1 MRLSLTSLRN
11 AVVLIAVAAGING
24 CNGENVLDCFQNAG
38 DLIQE
43 EVAVDPFT
51 RITVFENVTLVLSQ
65 GPEQRVVIETGEF
78 LRPEVR
84 ARVEDG
90 TLILTDNNDCNLFR
104 AYGLTTIYVTAPNI
118 DTLRS
123 STGFPIRSEGTLAY
137 NSLSLISES
146 FNNPETETTDGSF
159 DLDLATQNLS
169 IVANGIAYFQL
180 RGTTNN
186 LNVTISAGDS
196 RVEAE
201 NLLAQEVN
209 LNHRG
214 SNNIRINPQDALRG
228 VIRGTGDVVSFNRPP
243 TVEVEEIY
251 RGRLIFRD

>member
-1 MRLSLTSLRN
+1 MRIGLKKIINSF
-11 AVVLIAVAAGING
+11 LISALLIVSIG

-43 EVAVDPFT
+43 EVTLDPFT
-51 RITVFENVTLVLSQ
+51 KIIVFENVSLVLSQ
-65 GPEQRVVIETGEF
+65 GPEQRVIIETGEF
-78 LRPEVR
+78 LRPEVG
-84 ARVEDG
+84 AKVEDG
-90 TLILTDNNDCNLFR
+90 TLILTDTNDCNFFR
-104 AYGLTTIYVTAPNI
+104 AYGLTTIYVTAPDV
-118 DTLRS
+118 DTIRS

-137 NSLSLISES
+137 TSLSLISES

-159 DLDLATQNLS
+159 ELDLATENLS

-180 RGTTNN
+180 SGTTDN
-186 LNVTISAGDS
+186 LDITIAAGDS

-214 SNNIRINPQDALRG
+214 SNNIRINPQEALRG
-228 VIRGTGDVVSFNRPP
+228 IIRGTGDVVSFNRPP
-243 TVEVEEIY
+243 IVEVEEIF

>member
-1 MRLSLTSLRN
+1 
-11 AVVLIAVAAGING
+11 GNG

-38 DLIQE
+38 DLVQE
-43 EVAVDPFT
+43 EILVDPFT
-51 RITVFENVTLVLSQ
+51 NITVFENVSLVLSQ
-65 GPEQRVVIETGEF
+65 GPVQRVLIETGEF
-78 LRPEVR
+78 LRPEVN
-84 ARVEDG
+84 ARVENG
-90 TLILTDNNDCNLFR
+90 TLLLTDTNDCNLFR
-104 AYGLTTIYVTAPNI
+104 DYGLTTVYVTAPNI
-118 DTLRS
+118 ETMRS
-123 STGFPIRSEGTLAY
+123 STGFPISSEGTLAY

-159 DLDLATQNLS
+159 DLDVATQNLS

-180 RGTTNN
+180 RGTTNV
-186 LNVTISAGDS
+186 LNVTIAAGDS

-201 NLLAQEVN
+201 NLLAQEVI

-214 SNNIRINPQDALRG
+214 SNDIRINPQDAVRG